1 MKRKIPAL
9 KSIIPSSSEL
19 VDIGQAGRRFPAA
32 VLKWVGRDFIW
43 GLLFVPVLFVALVY
57 SLCDANFLGW
67 SDSDVFKPLMEVVHP
82 LLLAGLLLISLLSW
96 RLTRDVA
103 FCFLAVLSVFVLARE
118 LVGQGSTFVLY
129 AAIIGLILYG
139 SRNPQ
144 RIGSLLR
151 SKWATSFLGMC
162 FVCYLSSQLLDRGIV
177 KRIGWLI
184 LWDTSWKLPYS
195 SNLEEALES
204 LGGFFLLCTPFAVN
218 VGRMTNSSFTT
229 KNTKITEEKSSN

>member
-1 MKRKIPAL
+1 MN
-9 KSIIPSSSEL
+9 PSTSKL
-19 VDIGQAGRRFPAA
+19 VEIGRAVSRFFTD
-32 VLKWVGRDFIW
+32 VLEWVRRDFIW
-43 GLLFVPVLFVALVY
+43 GLLVVPVLFVALVY

-67 SDSDVFKPLMEVVHP
+67 GDSSVFKPLMEIVHP
-82 LLLAGLLLISLLSW
+82 LLLTGFLLVSLLSW
-96 RLTRDVA
+96 RLTRDVT
-103 FCFLAVLSVFVLARE
+103 FCFLTVLSVFVLARE
-118 LVGQGSTFVLY
+118 LIGQGSTILLY

-139 SRNPQ
+139 QRDPG

-162 FVCYLSSQLLDRGIV
+162 FVCYLSSQLLDRGIA

-204 LGGFFLLCTPFAVN
+204 LGGFFLLCTPIAVT
-218 VGRMTNSSFTT
+218 VSRMANPSHQ
-229 KNTKITEEKSSN
+229 NTITGHQK

>member
-1 MKRKIPAL
+1 MKQKIEAIKSKIPSKSEMVAIGRAGRHFPASAL
-9 KSIIPSSSEL
+9 KWARS
-19 VDIGQAGRRFPAA
+19 
-32 VLKWVGRDFIW
+32 DFIW
-43 GLLFVPVLFVALVY
+43 GLLFVPVLFVALVF

-67 SDSDVFKPLMEVVHP
+67 SDSDVFKPLMEIVHP
-82 LLLAGLLLISLLSW
+82 ILLAGFLLLSLQSW

-103 FCFLAVLSVFVLARE
+103 FCFLTVLSVFVLARE

-139 SRNPQ
+139 SHDPQ

-151 SKWATSFLGMC
+151 SRWATSLLGMC

-195 SNLEEALES
+195 SNLEESLES
-204 LGGFFLLCTPFAVN
+204 LGGFFLLCTPFAISVSRTIN
-218 VGRMTNSSFTT
+218 ISKSDT
-229 KNTKITEEKSSN
+229 ITDT

>member
-1 MKRKIPAL
+1 MKRKIQAL
-9 KSIIPSSSEL
+9 KSMIPSTSKL
-19 VDIGQAGRRFPAA
+19 IKIGQAVGRFLAA
-32 VLKWVGRDFIW
+32 VLRWVRRDFIW
-43 GLLFVPVLFVALVY
+43 GLLVVPVLFTALVY

-67 SDSDVFKPLMEVVHP
+67 SDSDVFKPLMEIVHP
-82 LLLAGLLLISLLSW
+82 LLLAGFLLLSLLSW

-103 FCFLAVLSVFVLARE
+103 FFFLTVLSIFVLGRE
-118 LVGQGSTFVLY
+118 LIGQGSTFVLY
-129 AAIIGLILYG
+129 AAIIGLIIYG
-139 SRNPQ
+139 NRDPE

-151 SKWATSFLGMC
+151 SRWATSFLGMC

-204 LGGFFLLCTPFAVN
+204 LGGFFLLCTPFAVKVSRMGN
-218 VGRMTNSSFTT
+218 LARPNTMTNTQ
-229 KNTKITEEKSSN
+229 K

>member
-1 MKRKIPAL
+1 M
-9 KSIIPSSSEL
+9 IPSISKP
-19 VDIGQAGRRFPAA
+19 VKIGQAVGRFFVTMLRWAR
-32 VLKWVGRDFIW
+32 RDFIW
-43 GLLFVPVLFVALVY
+43 GLLVVPILFVPLVY
-57 SLCDANFLGW
+57 SLCAANFLGW
-67 SDSDVFKPLMEVVHP
+67 GDSSVFKPLMEIVHP
-82 LLLAGLLLISLLSW
+82 LLLAGFLLLSVQSW

-118 LVGQGSTFVLY
+118 LIGQGSTFVLY

-139 SRNPQ
+139 NRDPE

-151 SKWATSFLGMC
+151 SRWAASFLGMC

-184 LWDTSWKLPYS
+184 LWDTSWELPFS

-204 LGGFFLLCTPFAVN
+204 LGGFFLLCTPFAVKA
-218 VGRMTNSSFTT
+218 GRMANLSRSNTMTNTQPGEAG
-229 KNTKITEEKSSN
+229 NEY